1 MAIQEITSPPMLD
14 STGQTMVTKLQ
25 SIASAINSNAGA
37 ISYDNTISGMTATK
51 VQSAID
57 EVKGITDTISSSL
70 TRKTNFYSKTSL
82 ISFLDAS
89 GESDNIYMGGVADK
103 IKSNINNYN
112 NQSTTNIYESNGGP
126 AFGCIIQKVNNNYY
140 SILMFSYH
148 ELFTGIG
155 IFAYRNGNHACK
167 KIGL

>member
-14 STGQTMVTKLQ
+14 STGQAMVTKLQ

-70 TRKTNFYSKTSL
+70 TQLQSKMKTTSF
-82 ISFLDAS
+82 SGTTDAS
-89 GESDNIYMGGVADK
+89 GNIALQGVTSQNSF
-103 IKSNINNYN
+103 IVYVI
-112 NQSTTNIYESNGGP
+112 STKGYCTMPVPSGNDLYVKVLGNTNPITPVASTSMTIYVGYFE
-126 AFGCIIQKVNNNYY
+126 V
-140 SILMFSYH
+140 
-148 ELFTGIG
+148 
-155 IFAYRNGNHACK
+155 
-167 KIGL
+167 

>member
-14 STGQTMVTKLQ
+14 STGQAMVTKLQ

-70 TRKTNFYSKTSL
+70 TNLVKTTSG
-82 ISFLDAS
+82 SFTTNNDGVIALGIPNTALLVTCKITAS
-89 GESDNIYMGGVADK
+89 G
-103 IKSNINNYN
+103 NYYLC
-112 NQSTTNIYESNGGP
+112 IPYYESGVWY
-126 AFGCIIQKVNNNYY
+126 AKVMSSAGSLTPIANRELTI
-140 SILMFSYH
+140 SISY
-148 ELFTGIG
+148 I
-155 IFAYRNGNHACK
+155 
-167 KIGL
+167 

>member
-57 EVKGITDTISSSL
+57 EVKGITDNINASL
-70 TRKTNFYSKTSL
+70 THTLMTYEDVTIVTGTSQYTGYYYGDGS
-82 ISFLDAS
+82 ITTS
-89 GESDNIYMGGVADK
+89 VADK
-103 IKSNINNYN
+103 EIVSVFVYSATSNR
-112 NQSTTNIYESNGGP
+112 P
-126 AFGCIIQKVNNNYY
+126 AFLQRIGAT
-140 SILMFSYH
+140 SIRAYCPVA
-148 ELFTGIG
+148 ETTIVVRVLFKH
-155 IFAYRNGNHACK
+155 N
-167 KIGL
+167 